1 MVEGRDLLGH
11 PHRIMRRHHV
21 ADRVRLEPL
30 RMEPDKEARHPRM
43 VGLLET
49 FDLQVMFIVAVSR
62 VAEFVGALNVSF
74 HLVEIALKKF
84 AALTRHPL
92 LDLVATADCARLYKV
107 KFHVCCTSARFC
119 RRIASASR

>member
-1 MVEGRDLLGH
+1 MVGCRVLLGH
-11 PHRIMRRHHV
+11 PYRIMCRHHV

-30 RMEPDKEARHPRM
+30 RMESDNEARHPRM

-49 FDLQVMFIVAVSR
+49 LDLQMMLVVAVSR
-62 VAEFVGALNVSF
+62 VAEFVGTLNVGF

-92 LDLVATADCARLYKV
+92 LDLMATADCARLYKV
-107 KFHVCCTSARFC
+107 KFHVCCTSAGFC

>member
-1 MVEGRDLLGH
+1 
-11 PHRIMRRHHV
+11 
-21 ADRVRLEPL
+21 
-30 RMEPDKEARHPRM
+30 M

-49 FDLQVMFIVAVSR
+49 FDLQMMLVVAVSG
-62 VAEFVGALNVSF
+62 VAEFVGALNVGF

-92 LDLVATADCARLYKV
+92 LDLMAAADCASLYQV

-119 RRIASASR
+119 RRIASTSR

>member
-1 MVEGRDLLGH
+1 MVERRDLLGH
-11 PHRIMRRHHV
+11 PHRIMCRHHV
-21 ADRVRLEPL
+21 ADCVRLEPL
-30 RMEPDKEARHPRM
+30 RMESDKEARHPRM

-49 FDLQVMFIVAVSR
+49 LDRQMMLVVTVSG
-62 VAEFVGALNVSF
+62 VAEFVGTLNVGL

-92 LDLVATADCARLYKV
+92 LDLMATADCAGLYKV
-107 KFHVCCTSARFC
+107 KFHVGCTSARFC

>member
-1 MVEGRDLLGH
+1 MVERRDLLGH
-11 PHRIMRRHHV
+11 PHRIMCRHHV

-30 RMEPDKEARHPRM
+30 RMEPDKEARHTRM

-49 FDLQVMFIVAVSR
+49 LNLQMMLVVAISG
-62 VAEFVGALNVSF
+62 VAEFVGTLNVGF
-74 HLVEIALKKF
+74 HLVEIPLKQF
-84 AALTRHPL
+84 AALTGHSL
-92 LDLVATADCARLYKV
+92 LDLVATADCAGLYEV